1 MKSKSLFIAL
11 MMAFTMCVSAW
22 AASVRVTGS
31 HVRLRLNPSLNA
43 AIYTD
48 SYGTPIYPSKGQ
60 VLSWTGYNSNGF
72 YEVSFHGRTLW
83 IHSSYARPVN
93 QATASIP
100 ENVLITGN
108 KVLLRVAR
116 AELCAT
122 ELLWRTSTPQQ
133 GRHPQMRGR
142 ERRLVACGLR
152 QWLLLRVAQICSP
165 ILTPITTYPDTKSQG
180 GRLLACLL
188 RVK

>member
-1 MKSKSLFIAL
+1 
-11 MMAFTMCVSAW
+11 MAFTMCVSAW
-22 AASVRVTGS
+22 AASVRVTGT

-100 ENVLITGN
+100 EKCAHHRQQSAAARGP
-108 KVLLRVAR
+108 R

-152 QWLLLRVAQICSP
+152 QWLLLRVAQIRSQ
-165 ILTPITTYPDTKSQG
+165 ILTPITTHPDTKSQG

-188 RVK
+188 RFK

>member
-1 MKSKSLFIAL
+1 
-11 MMAFTMCVSAW
+11 MAFTMCASAW
-22 AASVRVTGS
+22 AASVRVTGA

-108 KVLLRVAR
+108 KV
-116 AELCAT
+116 
-122 ELLWRTSTPQQ
+122 
-133 GRHPQMRGR
+133 
-142 ERRLVACGLR
+142 
-152 QWLLLRVAQICSP
+152 
-165 ILTPITTYPDTKSQG
+165 PITTYPDTKSQG

-188 RVK
+188 RFKRTLNEVVQGSKLRMCGKICKFVG

>member
-11 MMAFTMCVSAW
+11 VMAFTMCVSAW
-22 AASVRVTGS
+22 AASVRVTGT

-108 KVLLRVAR
+108 KVLLRVGPGQNYAP
-116 AELCAT
+116 L
-122 ELLWRTSTPQQ
+122 SYY
-133 GRHPQMRGR
+133 G
-142 ERRLVACGLR
+142 ERVHLNKSDILKCVGVSGD
-152 QWLLLRVAQICSP
+152 WWRVAYGNGYYYVSRK
-165 ILTPITTYPDTKSQG
+165 YA
-180 GRLLACLL
+180 R
-188 RVK
+188 RY

>member
-1 MKSKSLFIAL
+1 
-11 MMAFTMCVSAW
+11 MAFTMCVSAW
-22 AASVRVTGS
+22 AASVRVTGT

-108 KVLLRVAR
+108 KVLLRVGPGQNYAPLSYYGER
-116 AELCAT
+116 VHLNK
-122 ELLWRTSTPQQ
+122 
-133 GRHPQMRGR
+133 MRGR

-152 QWLLLRVAQICSP
+152 QWLLLRVAQIRSQ
-165 ILTPITTYPDTKSQG
+165 ILTPIITHPDTKSQG
-180 GRLLACLL
+180 GSLLACLL
-188 RVK
+188 RFK